1 MAASKKQVGEL
12 ENAIVILEERL
23 EKLEEEHIMMKQMI
37 SMQNALIDNLQ
48 MMVKM
53 MSNNSSIQGY
63 VHIGGE
69 QSKKQE
75 TSQNV
80 DENERERQQHNHQ
93 ESEESSQRGGIQRSI
108 STSTKHKQRFQHSLK
123 ERMLRV
129 V

>member
-23 EKLEEEHIMMKQMI
+23 EKLEEEHVMMKQMI

-53 MSNNSSIQGY
+53 MSSNSNMQGY
-63 VHIGGE
+63 KVGYVQLGGE
-69 QSKKQE
+69 QSKKQD
-75 TSQNV
+75 TS
-80 DENERERQQHNHQ
+80 ENADGKEREEQQ
-93 ESEESSQRGGIQRSI
+93 ESHQKSEQ
-108 STSTKHKQRFQHSLK
+108 STQHKHKFQHSLK
-123 ERMLRV
+123 ARMFRV

>member
-37 SMQNALIDNLQ
+37 SMQNALIDNMQ

-53 MSNNSSIQGY
+53 MSGNSSIQGYSPVGY

-69 QSKKQE
+69 QSKKQD
-75 TSQNV
+75 TTQTV
-80 DENERERQQHNHQ
+80 DET
-93 ESEESSQRGGIQRSI
+93 ESEQTSEQNDESQTMSRTLSSKQ
-108 STSTKHKQRFQHSLK
+108 KHRLHQSLK
-123 ERMLRV
+123 ARMLRV